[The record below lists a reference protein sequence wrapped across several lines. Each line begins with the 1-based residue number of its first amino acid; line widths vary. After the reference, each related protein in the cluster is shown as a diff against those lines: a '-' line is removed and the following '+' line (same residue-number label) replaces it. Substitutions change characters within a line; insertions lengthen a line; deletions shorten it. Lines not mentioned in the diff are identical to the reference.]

1 MVEQNQILEIPGLF
15 GNKIRRRIIFETEGI
30 TIEKPFSF
38 DSSIFIPAAN
48 IAAIRL
54 GAKWIRGLW
63 FAVGKRFIIELKL
76 NDNTVSRLNLTSYY
90 NLKAQTYE
98 EAWTDTISH
107 LYTFYFSGQFNMY
120 LELLHMRQPFEMLGV
135 TFHEDGISW
144 GKNGTI
150 PWRQIALSN
159 YRTYFVV
166 HHKQNVRLNKSF
178 NFLNDWNAYI
188 LQAIMKYVIE
198 EHKKM
203 LSR

>member
-1 MVEQNQILEIPGLF
+1 MEEQNQILEIPGLF
-15 GNKIRRRIIFETEGI
+15 SNKIRRRIIFETEGI

-38 DSSIFIPAAN
+38 DSSTFIPAEN

-54 GAKWIRGLW
+54 GVKWIRGLW
-63 FAVGKRFIIELKL
+63 WVVGRQYIIELKL
-76 NDNTVSRLNLTSYY
+76 NSGGITRLNLNSYY
-90 NLKAQTYE
+90 NLRVQTYE

-107 LYTFYFSGQFNMY
+107 LYTFYFSEQLNMY
-120 LELLHMRQPFEMLGV
+120 LELLYMRQPFEILGV
-135 TFHEDGISW
+135 TFHEEGISW
-144 GKNGTI
+144 GKNGI
-150 PWRQIALSN
+150 VPWRQIALSN
-159 YRTYFVV
+159 YRAYFVV

-198 EHKKM
+198 EHKKL